1 MLHLQECAC
10 VTKKEV
16 VYKECAKLG
25 IAITAGQLLFYYY
38 FSPVNNTA

>member
-10 VTKKEV
+10 VTPKKV

-25 IAITAGQLLFYYY
+25 VAITAG
-38 FSPVNNTA
+38 